1 MWAVPQKFG
10 FGPQRVRAMTRGTSQ
25 IGSVECWLVIW
36 EVGDWIS
43 VDPSSMLLSTS
54 GEVVGCGEWVRG
66 CWDTRDQLGWDVDM
80 GI

>member
-1 MWAVPQKFG
+1 
-10 FGPQRVRAMTRGTSQ
+10 MTRVTSQ
-25 IGSVECWLVIW
+25 IGSVQCWLVIW

-66 CWDTRDQLGWDVDM
+66 CWDTRDQQGWDVDM
-80 GI
+80 DVELSMLKSNTLSVFKI